1 MIREDV
7 LEAMKTRWIS
17 PQVVVTNRIDAPG
30 YQELRQFGR
39 TVIGELELGTTPT
52 HMEWFAGD
60 KGLYFS
66 EIGARPPG
74 CRVWDLYCHANDM
87 DMYVEWARAVVHGNA
102 APRPSRR
109 FAAGLIA
116 LRPSQDGVYAG
127 YTGVEEIRQRY
138 GDFILEFEF
147 QVAPDMNSGV
157 QFRSEYYTKETEA
170 AVNGKK
176 KKFPAD
182 RVFGY
187 QYEIDP
193 SPRAYTAGVYDEARR
208 GWLAELKGNE
218 AAQKAFKAGGWN
230 LARIEC
236 QGDHIQTWI
245 NGVKAADLKD
255 AMTLK
260 GIIALQVHGIGDGIK
275 KKPGEEIRWRNIR
288 LKPL

>member
-1 MIREDV
+1 MNHLPAGLRHLLPSLTFAASLAVVPGLHAADGWTNLFNGKNLDGWEQHSGVAKYRVEDNCIV
-7 LEAMKTRWIS
+7 
-17 PQVVVTNRIDAPG
+17 
-30 YQELRQFGR
+30 
-39 TVIGELELGTTPT
+39 GTTVAKT
-52 HMEWFAGD
+52 
-60 KGLYFS
+60 
-66 EIGARPPG
+66 
-74 CRVWDLYCHANDM
+74 
-87 DMYVEWARAVVHGNA
+87 GN
-102 APRPSRR
+102 S
-109 FAAGLIA
+109 FLCTT
-116 LRPSQDGVYAG
+116 Q
-127 YTGVEEIRQRY
+127 TY